1 MIVVHRGYTAFFFN
15 KLNVQQYESLSH
27 VIKCILVHFYGQSQ
41 VEQGFNFNKALMND
55 NIQEKSVIARCS
67 VKNYMQ
73 TYQLEPHKVKIT
85 KYIKK
90 SVRFAREHY
99 HAWLEEKKDI
109 TWLKISKREKMKMLR
124 KQNCKTCKIR
134 LRKPT
139 VN

>member
-1 MIVVHRGYTAFFFN
+1 
-15 KLNVQQYESLSH
+15 
-27 VIKCILVHFYGQSQ
+27 
-41 VEQGFNFNKALMND
+41 MND

-99 HAWLEEKKDI
+99 HAQLEKKGYNIIKDRQEREYEDV
-109 TWLKISKREKMKMLR
+109 KKREL
-124 KQNCKTCKIR
+124 QNLQNKREEAK
-134 LRKPT
+134 L
-139 VN
+139 NLFG